1 LLRAFVFN
9 IQRFCIH
16 DGEGIRTTFF
26 FKGCSLDCQWCHNP
40 EGRDFRPQ
48 LMLQGDRCRGC
59 GACVAACP
67 VDCISMDDRTAT
79 TDRSRCT
86 ACGNCVES
94 CPFMAREIAGHLYS
108 VEELVRIAARDR
120 IFHETSGG
128 GVTLS
133 GGEAMLQDPDFL
145 LELVRELKRQGFH
158 VAIDTCGDASYDA
171 FSALLPYVDCFLYDI
186 KMMDSELHRLF
197 TGNDNQ
203 RILTNLVR
211 LSQAGAPLHV
221 RIPLIEG
228 VNASDAAIDGILAF
242 LREEVVVQKICLL
255 PCHSMGWDKRRLLG
269 QSGPAV
275 GFTAPDAERMD
286 AIADRFRKAGWTDVQ
301 IGG

>member
-1 LLRAFVFN
+1 MHRAIVFN

-26 FKGCSLDCQWCHNP
+26 FKGCALDCWWCHNP
-40 EGRDFRPQ
+40 EGRDFHPQ
-48 LMLQGDRCRGC
+48 LMMKDERCRGC
-59 GACVAACP
+59 GACVEACSD
-67 VDCISMDDRTAT
+67 DCISLDDGTAT

-86 ACGNCVES
+86 ACGKCVES
-94 CPFMAREIAGHLYS
+94 CPFMAREIAGRLYS
-108 VEELVRIAARDR
+108 VEELVRVAARDR
-120 IFHETSGG
+120 TFYDTSGG

-133 GGEAMLQDPDFL
+133 GGEAMLQDPGFL
-145 LELVRELKRQGFH
+145 LELVSELKRQGFH
-158 VAIDTCGDASYDA
+158 IAIDTCGDAPYDA

-186 KMMDSELHRLF
+186 KLMDSELHRLY

-211 LSQAGAPLHV
+211 LSQAGATLHI

-242 LREEVVVQKICLL
+242 LHENVRVQRISLL
-255 PCHSMGWDKRRLLG
+255 PCHPMGWDKRRLLG
-269 QSGPAV
+269 QTGHAAS
-275 GFTAPDAERMD
+275 FTAPDAERME
-286 AIADRFRKAGWTDVQ
+286 AIADRFRKAGWTNVQ